1 MSEEMPNA
9 SLEIHNERRF
19 PQDRDTLFSAVADP
33 AKLARWWGPHGFE
46 NRITTF
52 DFRPGGS
59 WRIVMTAS
67 NGDEFDNHWSFL
79 AIEDG
84 RMVRARHHLP
94 IHDFILEMR
103 FEDHAGGSR
112 LVWVME
118 FEPTEEN
125 QAIAHFLKAANDQNL
140 DRLAQFL
147 KGENDDR

>member
-1 MSEEMPNA
+1 MSEEKPNA
-9 SLEIHNERRF
+9 NLEIHNERRF
-19 PQDRDTLFSAVADP
+19 PQDRDTLFAAVADP

-46 NRITTF
+46 NRITAF

-79 AIEDG
+79 AIENG

-94 IHDFILEMR
+94 VHDFVLEMR

-112 LVWVME
+112 LVWRMD

-125 QAIAHFLKAANDQNL
+125 QAMAHFLKAANDQNL

-147 KGENDDR
+147 EGENQ